1 MPQQN
6 QHDLIKKL
14 KPARIIIP
22 IIIGL
27 AVVAWLILKEINT
40 DALSQ
45 LKFTWG
51 SVFWL
56 FAAFLFL
63 VFRTWFYMARIRVLT
78 DNDLSWRQS
87 FRVIMLWEFTSAITP
102 STVGG
107 TAFAVIF
114 LNKEGISVG
123 RSTSVVLAT
132 SFLDELYFV
141 IMFPLLLL
149 FIGGKAIFI
158 TSIQNTGIS
167 IMNNLVAVAII
178 GYVIILAWVVLVGY
192 GLFVNPVAIKKLII
206 NLFRLPFFR
215 RWKESAIKAGNDIV
229 ESSNDLKK
237 KSPGFWLKALFTTF
251 VSWTSR
257 YWVVNAILL
266 AFFAIND
273 HLLIFAR
280 QLVLWIMMII
290 SPTPG
295 GSGFAELILGKYISD
310 LVPVDQVFAGS
321 LALAMAL
328 IWRIISYYPFLIVGA
343 IIIPAWIERKFI
355 PTIVKKK

>member
-1 MPQQN
+1 MTQQS
-6 QHDLIKKL
+6 QYDLIKKL
-14 KPARIIIP
+14 RPAKIIIP

-40 DALSQ
+40 DTLAL
-45 LKFTWG
+45 LKFSWSSG
-51 SVFWL
+51 FWL
-56 FAAFLFL
+56 LIAFLFL

-87 FRVIMLWEFTSAITP
+87 FRVIILWEFTSAITP

-158 TSIQNTGIS
+158 TAIHNTGTS
-167 IMNNLVAVAII
+167 IMNNLVTVAII
-178 GYVIILAWVVLVGY
+178 GYVIIFAWVVLVGY
-192 GLFVNPVAIKKLII
+192 GLFVNPVAIKNLII
-206 NLFRLPFFR
+206 NFFRLPFFR

-229 ESSNDLKK
+229 ESSNDLKN
-237 KSPGFWLKALFTTF
+237 KSAGFWFKALATTF
-251 VSWTSR
+251 ISWTSR

-266 AFFAIND
+266 AFFTIND

-310 LVPVDQVFAGS
+310 LIPVDPAVAGS

-328 IWRIISYYPFLIVGA
+328 IWRIISYYPFLIIGA
-343 IIIPAWIERKFI
+343 IIIPSWIERKFI
-355 PTIVKKK
+355 PTIAKKK

>member
-1 MPQQN
+1 MQN
-6 QHDLIKKL
+6 QSQYDLIKKL
-14 KPARIIIP
+14 KPAKIIIP

-27 AVVAWLILKEINT
+27 GVVTWLIFKEINV

-45 LKFTWG
+45 LRFTWG
-51 SVFWL
+51 SAFWL
-56 FAAFLFL
+56 FVAFFFL
-63 VFRTWFYMARIRVLT
+63 VFRTWFYMVRIRVLT

-107 TAFAVIF
+107 TAFAVVF

-141 IMFPLLLL
+141 VMFPLLLL
-149 FIGGKAIFI
+149 FIGGKAILL
-158 TSIQNTGIS
+158 TSSHDVGTS
-167 IMNNLVAVAII
+167 IMNNLVTVAII
-178 GYVIILAWVVLVGY
+178 GYIIILAWVILVGY
-192 GLFVNPVAIKKLII
+192 GLFVNPVAIKNIII
-206 NLFRLPFFR
+206 NFFRIPFFR
-215 RWKESAIKAGNDIV
+215 RWKGSAEKAGNDIV
-229 ESSNDLKK
+229 ESSTVLKN
-237 KSPGFWLKALFTTF
+237 KSSAFWIKALVTTF

-257 YWVVNAILL
+257 YCVVNAILL
-266 AFFAIND
+266 AFFTIHD

-310 LVPVDQVFAGS
+310 LIPVDLVVAGG

-328 IWRIISYYPFLIVGA
+328 IWRIISYYPFLIIGA
-343 IIIPAWIERKFI
+343 VIVPGWIERKFI
-355 PTIVKKK
+355 PAIVKMK